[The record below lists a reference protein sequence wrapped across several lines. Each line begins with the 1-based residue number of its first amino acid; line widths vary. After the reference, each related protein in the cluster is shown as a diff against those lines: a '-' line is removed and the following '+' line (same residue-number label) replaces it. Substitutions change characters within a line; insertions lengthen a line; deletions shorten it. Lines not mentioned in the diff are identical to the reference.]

1 MSSLAFFIKESAFF
15 KKEHAFSC
23 VLKKRMQ
30 KNATFFWGLISGQKL
45 KKERKRTMRSERKR
59 TMRSER
65 KRTRCPTLIKS
76 ECSFRKNPVSKFES
90 DKMSEIR
97 HENFCQ
103 IRFLTLDSVFPLK
116 ILGKSHPTCHIQKEK
131 SPP

>member
-30 KNATFFWGLISGQKL
+30 KNSTFFWGLISGQKL
-45 KKERKRTMRSERKR
+45 KKERKR

-97 HENFCQ
+97 QENFCQ

>member
-30 KNATFFWGLISGQKL
+30 KNATFFWGLISCQKL
-45 KKERKRTMRSERKR
+45 KKERKRTMRSEC
-59 TMRSER
+59 

-76 ECSFRKNPVSKFES
+76 KCSFRKNPVSKFES

>member
-59 TMRSER
+59 TQ
-65 KRTRCPTLIKS
+65 CPTLIKS

-97 HENFCQ
+97 QENFCQ